1 MVDRCSRKQQFP
13 QLQART
19 GEADFGWE
27 AAAAVAEV
35 AAVGARVSGAGL
47 RRYDYRNREHQH
59 VGSRS
64 KW

>member
-47 RRYDYRNREHQH
+47 RGR
-59 VGSRS
+59 
-64 KW
+64 KA

>member
-47 RRYDYRNREHQH
+47 RGRKVKGGGAALPQ
-59 VGSRS
+59 
-64 KW
+64 

>member
-27 AAAAVAEV
+27 AAAAVTEV
-35 AAVGARVSGAGL
+35 AAVGAAQGFQARVCEGGM
-47 RRYDYRNREHQH
+47 
-59 VGSRS
+59 
-64 KW
+64 